1 MLRIPKLSL
10 SKSVL
15 VSAILICS
23 AIASVILTP
32 TYKTLS
38 TPPNLEKD
46 IPLNIGE
53 WTNQASPYA
62 QVSTNPVTQAISD
75 SIYDQVLTRAYED
88 KSGNQIMLAIA
99 FAQEQR
105 QDIKIHRPEVCY
117 PAQGYQMLQSN
128 EHVFQVSGYPY
139 SIYGKQQIFKNEN
152 RIEAVSYWIRLGNA
166 YPKTGLEMRIKILK
180 DGLKG
185 ELDDGVLVRVSSI
198 INSESEALGAFELH
212 ERFIENLL
220 NAVSNTSPN
229 LLVANQNSL

>member
-1 MLRIPKLSL
+1 MFIIRKLSL
-10 SKSVL
+10 SKSL
-15 VSAILICS
+15 SVSAILIFS

-46 IPLNIGE
+46 IPLNILQ
-53 WTNQASPYA
+53 WTNRVSPYA

-75 SIYDQVLTRAYED
+75 SIYDQVLARAYED

-99 FAQEQR
+99 FSQEQR
-105 QDIKIHRPEVCY
+105 QEIKIHRPEVCY

-128 EHVFQVSGYPY
+128 DHVFKVSGYPY
-139 SIYGKQQIFKNEN
+139 PIYGKQQIFKNEN
-152 RIEAVSYWIRLGNA
+152 RIEAVSYWIRLGDA
-166 YPKTGLEMRIKILK
+166 YPKTGLEMRIKILR

-185 ELDDGVLVRVSSI
+185 KLDDGVLVRVSSV
-198 INSESEALGAFELH
+198 INNESEAQAAFEIH

-220 NAVSNTSPN
+220 NAASNTSLN
-229 LLVANQNSL
+229 LLVTNKNSF